1 MIELRIADLSELQN
15 IWTLNE
21 TVKKAKMRKDV
32 LSKAIQKGNCFVA
45 NNENKLV
52 GYIVFSRS
60 FFENWFITLLYVEE
74 EYRRKGIA
82 TMLIKEVE
90 RQCTS
95 SKLFISTNASNQVMQ
110 QICEKRE
117 FKKSGMI
124 NDIGET
130 DSELFFVKY
139 LCS

>member
-90 RQCTS
+90 RH
-95 SKLFISTNASNQVMQ
+95 
-110 QICEKRE
+110 
-117 FKKSGMI
+117 
-124 NDIGET
+124 
-130 DSELFFVKY
+130 
-139 LCS
+139 